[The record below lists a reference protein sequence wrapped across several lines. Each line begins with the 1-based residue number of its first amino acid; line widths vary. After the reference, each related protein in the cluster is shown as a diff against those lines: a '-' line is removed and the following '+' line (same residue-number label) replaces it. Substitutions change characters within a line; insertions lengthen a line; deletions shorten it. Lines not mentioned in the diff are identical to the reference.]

1 MKLRK
6 RVNATGIS
14 STNSYIARTMR
25 TRMPK
30 ILANFGSQIT
40 EQIEDSAFT
49 SDQLIITALPT
60 STSQKLQIPSTSAP
74 QASLQQISTRTGK
87 SSQKSPK
94 FYRFDQNDC
103 SGEFSDLC
111 LCSSIW
117 LQLKRINRA
126 GDIESIQTSIV
137 QSKVDSAAQV
147 ESIPNPYPSSD
158 IGTVSTTDIAAELN
172 NSEIKL
178 NSASRPFQAL
188 KLE

>member
-14 STNSYIARTMR
+14 STKSYIARTMR

-30 ILANFGSQIT
+30 ILADFGSQIT

-60 STSQKLQIPSTSAP
+60 STSQKIQIPSTSAP

-103 SGEFSDLC
+103 SGEFSE

-126 GDIESIQTSIV
+126 GDIESIQTIIV

-147 ESIPNPYPSSD
+147 ESIPNPYPSSV
-158 IGTVSTTDIAAELN
+158 IGTVSTTDPRIRLPCG
-172 NSEIKL
+172 S
-178 NSASRPFQAL
+178 
-188 KLE
+188 